1 MLYCFIAYDKLKKL
15 HIDKKQCCKPQKFP
29 VQANLHMTHTLSCRI
44 KPTF

>member
-15 HIDKKQCCKPQKFP
+15 HVDKKQCCKPQKYP
-29 VQANLHMTHTLSCRI
+29 VQANLQMTLTLSCRI